1 MTSKV
6 LVLADIYPNSKN
18 QSENLFQEWESE
30 ESINYL
36 LTTLKLLGHSPEIL
50 EPRFHKVEILKRLQ
64 SILEKKEE
72 PNTIVWNLVEGY
84 FSPNREAYIPS
95 LAEFFGIPFAGS
107 PANAQIISLNKEL
120 TLRIAKSMGIPTPQ
134 FRICESKNGIPLIKE
149 EEFPVFVKPVFEG
162 SSLGI
167 NSNSIIHKQQDLVE
181 HISSIAE
188 AYFPL
193 LIEEYLP
200 GKEFTVGIMGQN
212 ERLRSL
218 RICEIIT
225 EGVYSEIV
233 KSKASLTEKIIPQ
246 DENIF
251 PEIKISTIMLSK
263 KIGASGYGRADW
275 KLNKLG
281 KPVFLEINLTPGLSP
296 FYSSFPIT
304 YEEGKDS
311 YLKMISEILEI
322 SILEYNS
329 LSRRYGKSSG

>member
-1 MTSKV
+1 
-6 LVLADIYPNSKN
+6 
-18 QSENLFQEWESE
+18 
-30 ESINYL
+30 
-36 LTTLKLLGHSPEIL
+36 
-50 EPRFHKVEILKRLQ
+50 
-64 SILEKKEE
+64 
-72 PNTIVWNLVEGY
+72 
-84 FSPNREAYIPS
+84 
-95 LAEFFGIPFAGS
+95 
-107 PANAQIISLNKEL
+107 
-120 TLRIAKSMGIPTPQ
+120 
-134 FRICESKNGIPLIKE
+134 
-149 EEFPVFVKPVFEG
+149 
-162 SSLGI
+162 
-167 NSNSIIHKQQDLVE
+167 
-181 HISSIAE
+181 
-188 AYFPL
+188 
-193 LIEEYLP
+193 
-200 GKEFTVGIMGQN
+200 
-212 ERLRSL
+212 
-218 RICEIIT
+218 
-225 EGVYSEIV
+225 VYSEIV